1 MNKVDFS
8 ICLCYYIKVFSKK
21 YSICEISG
29 ERVGILRRFKGNGMR
44 FCITA
49 LKKKGMY
56 AMNNKK
62 PLIMRI
68 AVLAIAAVMVLGLV
82 IGTVVGVY

>member
-1 MNKVDFS
+1 
-8 ICLCYYIKVFSKK
+8 
-21 YSICEISG
+21 
-29 ERVGILRRFKGNGMR
+29 
-44 FCITA
+44 
-49 LKKKGMY
+49 
-56 AMNNKK
+56 MNNKK

>member
-1 MNKVDFS
+1 M
-8 ICLCYYIKVFSKK
+8 CYYIKVFSKNIAFVK
-21 YSICEISG
+21 FPASVSAYG
-29 ERVGILRRFKGNGMR
+29 VLRRFKGNGMR